1 MQIEKD
7 VDLQQYN
14 TLQIPVKAK
23 YLVRIEQESD
33 VLELMKT
40 DLWKTEKHCVLNWWA
55 NILFTRDFDGV
66 IVKIELKWK
75 KIIKSEGNS
84 VLIEAYA
91 WENWSDFV
99 ERTCENNRYWIEN
112 LIDIPWNVGTAPV
125 SNIWAYGAEVSSV
138 VYEVEWIDL
147 TTWKN
152 RIYNNQ
158 SCMFGYRT
166 SVFKYTQRNL
176 FLVTKVRF
184 LFSVVDE
191 NYCPNIW
198 YADIQKF
205 VAEKWKNPK
214 TPKDVAEIIREI
226 RANKLPDWHKIW
238 TAWSFFSN
246 PIITFDERTELEK
259 SFPDLSHHECIDFGE
274 RKMKL
279 SAGQLIDRCGLKWW
293 RIQNWTVWTYE
304 KHALILVNEWWNADD
319 VLEAMHYIQ
328 NSVKEKFWVQ
338 LEPEVVLVD

>member
-7 VDLQQYN
+7 VDLKQYN

-23 YLVRIEQESD
+23 YFVRIGNESD
-33 VLELMKT
+33 IFELIKT
-40 DLWKTEKHCVLNWWA
+40 DLWKTEKHCILNGGS
-55 NILFTRDFDGV
+55 NILFTQDFDG
-66 IVKIELKWK
+66 IVLKIETKWK
-75 KIIKSEGNS
+75 EVIKFENNS
-84 VLIEAYA
+84 VLVEVSA

-125 SNIWAYGAEVSSV
+125 SNIWAYGTEVSSV

-147 TTWKN
+147 TTWEKKIYKN
-152 RIYNNQ
+152 
-158 SCMFGYRT
+158 SGCEFGYRT
-166 SVFKYTQRNL
+166 SIFKYTL
-176 FLVTKVRF
+176 KWKFFVTKVRF
-184 LFSVVDE
+184 LLSVVDK
-191 NYCPNIW
+191 NYSPNIW
-198 YADIQKF
+198 YADVQKF
-205 VAEKWKNPK
+205 ISEKWVNPK
-214 TPKDVAEIIREI
+214 TPKEVSEIIHEI

-246 PIITFDERTELEK
+246 PIITLDERVELEK

-274 RKMKL
+274 KKMKL

-293 RIQNWTVWTYE
+293 RISNWTAWTYE

-319 VLEAMHYIQ
+319 VLESMNYIQ
-328 NSVKEKFWVQ
+328 KWVRDKFWVQ
-338 LEPEVVLVD
+338 LEPEVVLI